1 MKSQDLLADLGERC
15 GDMSLQCSD
24 IAGFLNR
31 LNANIQGD
39 VSRLVGLRRVMAD
52 LAQTQS
58 QNNEAALHLQ
68 DTSLSAEK
76 IIGESRDAV
85 DESICHVAEL
95 VRCVTGLEDRVRAF
109 LPIIETVG
117 GISEELREIAKKTR
131 MLGLNAS
138 IEAARGGEATRA
150 FSVVADEIRFLA
162 ERADQSAGSVGEK
175 LGELDRSARDLIE
188 GIEENIAQGQTT
200 GGHIDELRSNMDRI
214 GGLVS
219 AFRERSA
226 GIANTATRAS
236 TDVSELYEGLE
247 RFGDASATHARQL
260 DDVMES
266 VNRLEGFANDIF
278 NSAAHAGLQ
287 SRNSRFIALGLEG
300 ADEVTKAIG
309 RALDDR
315 TLDEGALFDTNY
327 QPIPGTDPVQY
338 RNSFVPFADDV
349 LRPLFDAHTAR
360 DDAIVGCC
368 LVDMNGYLPTHIS
381 ERSKPQ
387 RAGQRKWNLENSRNR
402 QIFMDPQTRRAL
414 DSEGDFFLYSYRQD
428 LGDGNYRALRS
439 VLVPLVFN
447 GRRWGLYELGY
458 LI

>member
-85 DESICHVAEL
+85 DESIGHVAEL

-109 LPIIETVG
+109 LPIIEAVG

-175 LGELDRSARDLIE
+175 LGELDRSARDLID

-226 GIANTATRAS
+226 GIASTATRAS

-260 DDVMES
+260 DDVMDR
-266 VNRLEGFANDIF
+266 VDRLEGFANDIF

-300 ADEVTKAIG
+300 ANVVAKAIV

-315 TLDEGALFDTNY
+315 TLDERALFDTNY
-327 QPIPGTDPVQY
+327 QAIPGTDPVQY

-402 QIFMDPQTRRAL
+402 QIFMDSQTRRAL